1 MKKFLRIFLTSFLI
15 LSVLMVAAACTN
27 PQDGSTGSTPS
38 QSDPAASSSSDPGAW
53 HGCTLILQ
61 TQEGNPIADVEL
73 VIGLDGETVFTA
85 TTDAEG
91 KVHTQLKPGTYSVT
105 CLGLPMYHLATTEVL
120 EITEGD
126 QTKVIE
132 VYDNTPNGSQ
142 ERPYRLSEGAT
153 PLTIPAGAT
162 YHYYLN
168 AVTKIIITLQG
179 ADVEVVYTTKGENDQ
194 DVEHVYTPDANGV
207 ITFEAYT
214 GDPNTPARFTVTNK
228 SAEEQ
233 TGSITTALPLGS
245 SNNPFVVESIGKAE
259 NADVEKGGTVYYLWT
274 VVKDGYLCVGSD
286 SAVSNISMQNLSN
299 SVVTSN
305 TEGAGAVLLA
315 VKAGQEVR
323 IMVSTIDGEAAQIPF
338 TINEYAGTESDP
350 VVVSSQKLTM
360 SCKAGETIYFQVAQ
374 ANKTLVM
381 SQTNVEVTVNGETYT
396 VTDTASGTIALGD
409 KENNIFAIKNP
420 GSSTKDITF
429 TLS

>member
-1 MKKFLRIFLTSFLI
+1 MKKIIRIFLTSLLV
-15 LSVLMVAAACTN
+15 LSVLMVGAACTD
-27 PQDGSTGSTPS
+27 PQDGSTGSTPG
-38 QSDPAASSSSDPGAW
+38 QSNPAGSSSSDPGSW

-61 TQEGNPIADVEL
+61 TQESNPIADVEL

-91 KVHTQLKPGTYSVT
+91 KVHTELKPGTYSVS
-105 CLGLPMYHLATTEVL
+105 CIGLPMYHLATTEVL

-142 ERPYRLSEGAT
+142 ERPYRLGEGAA

-194 DVEHVYTPDANGV
+194 DVEHVYTPDADGV

-228 SAEEQ
+228 TADEQ
-233 TGSITTALPLGS
+233 TGSITTALPHGS
-245 SNNPFVVESIGKAE
+245 SNNPFVVESIGKTE

-274 VVKDGYLCVGSD
+274 ALKDGYLCVGSD

-299 SVVTSN
+299 SVVTAN

-315 VKAGQEVR
+315 VSAGQEVR
-323 IMVSTIDGEAAQIPF
+323 IMVSTTDGEAAQIPF
-338 TINEYAGTESDP
+338 TVNEYAGTEADP
-350 VVVSSQKLTM
+350 IVVSSQKLSM
-360 SCKAGETIYFQVAQ
+360 SCKAGQTICFTVAQ
-374 ANKTLVM
+374 ANKTLVIA
-381 SQTNVEVTVNGETYT
+381 QTNLEVTVNGETYT
-396 VTDTASGTIALGD
+396 VTDAASGTIALGD
-409 KENNIFAIKNP
+409 NENVIFVIKNTD
-420 GSSTKDITF
+420 SSSKDITF
-429 TLS
+429 TVS